1 LDAITDKKLFMVRE
15 ENYTRMETKP
25 QTLQVV
31 AKVVRDGRITLPINV
46 RQVLGIKDGDTVV
59 LDVRKIEE

>member
-1 LDAITDKKLFMVRE
+1 
-15 ENYTRMETKP
+15 METKP

>member
-1 LDAITDKKLFMVRE
+1 MDAITDKKLFMVRE